1 MDERL
6 FRTLVTTP
14 GISGREDR
22 IRDVVK
28 KELEPL
34 VDEVRTDRLGNLVGI
49 RTGTRPKVM
58 LCAHMDSIG
67 FVVSHIEDAGFL
79 RIQPVGGFDTRTLVN
94 QQVLVQTRAKDY
106 IGLLSPATKPI
117 HVLDEDE
124 AKKIPKMND
133 FIVDLMIP
141 ADEVKEA
148 VSIGDPVTYYREPVV
163 TDRAVTAPYLDD
175 RLGVYVLLSA
185 LKKAR
190 RDGSEVHAVVS
201 VQEEV
206 GLRGAKTSAFEIDP
220 DLGIA
225 LDVTL
230 AVDIPGVDQAQQGT
244 TLGDGSAI
252 GIMNSMSISD
262 PRLVDRF
269 KDLAN
274 ERNIKHQFDILPF
287 GGTDA
292 GAIQITKAG
301 VPAITMSVPVRYV
314 HTVNEMALV
323 DDIEATVDLLA
334 GFLDVAGDLDLGR

>member
-1 MDERL
+1 
-6 FRTLVTTP
+6 
-14 GISGREDR
+14 
-22 IRDVVK
+22 
-28 KELEPL
+28 
-34 VDEVRTDRLGNLVGI
+34 
-49 RTGTRPKVM
+49 
-58 LCAHMDSIG
+58 
-67 FVVSHIEDAGFL
+67 
-79 RIQPVGGFDTRTLVN
+79 
-94 QQVLVQTRAKDY
+94 
-106 IGLLSPATKPI
+106 LLAPATKPI

-124 AKKIPKMND
+124 AKKTPKMND

-230 AVDIPGVDQAQQGT
+230 AVDIPGVDKAQQGT

-269 KDLAN
+269 KDLAK